1 MMDAM
6 GDSEK
11 AWRNAMAQAEK
22 VDRLNEGRKETRR
35 FINVGTLSPG
45 WSHDRRLKDTFS
57 CGWNHHSGLEI
68 ISPGL
73 FISVLC

>member
-6 GDSEK
+6 GDNEE

-22 VDRLNEGRKETRR
+22 VDRLMEGRKKTRR
-35 FINVGTLSPG
+35 YINVGTLSPR
-45 WSHDRRLKDTFS
+45 WSLDRRLKDTFS
-57 CGWNHHSGLEI
+57 CSWNHHSGLEI

-73 FISVLC
+73 FIFVLC

>member
-1 MMDAM
+1 MDAM
-6 GDSEK
+6 GDNEE

-57 CGWNHHSGLEI
+57 PGWNHHSGLAI
-68 ISPGL
+68 ISPGP
-73 FISVLC
+73 FIFVLC